1 MSPFILYVKEREGD
15 KKRIE
20 RQMFSRGDMGAPMGG
35 GGGMGGGGQMGG
47 MGGGMGMGDG
57 MGGGMYAHKS
67 LKCLF
72 LQCQHILILLVNS
85 SVK

>member
-1 MSPFILYVKEREGD
+1 
-15 KKRIE
+15 
-20 RQMFSRGDMGAPMGG
+20 MGG

-47 MGGGMGMGDG
+47 MGGGMYG
-57 MGGGMYAHKS
+57 HKS

>member
-1 MSPFILYVKEREGD
+1 MEWE
-15 KKRIE
+15 
-20 RQMFSRGDMGAPMGG
+20 
-35 GGGMGGGGQMGG
+35 
-47 MGGGMGMGDG
+47 GMGMGGG